1 MKNAVRTISIAVS
14 FITFFGLFCDRATA
28 GDRVIEN
35 IWFEKVSLT
44 EERVFFKLGE
54 YAPPSVYGL
63 EGERKRLVCDF
74 LNTGIEKDIPRTL
87 PTDGDLV
94 LCIRIGIHTTPKPKT
109 RVVLDLAPIQ
119 RDYSIHQHFYEGN
132 VFAVTVQPK

>member
-1 MKNAVRTISIAVS
+1 MKNAVQAICIVLSC
-14 FITFFGLFCDRATA
+14 ITFFSLFCCRAAA

-35 IWFEKVSLT
+35 LWFEKVSLT
-44 EERVFFKLGE
+44 EEKVFFKLGE
-54 YAPPSVYGL
+54 YAPPHVFGL

-74 LNTGIEKDIPRTL
+74 LNTGIAKDIPRTL

-94 LCIRIGIHTTPKPKT
+94 LRLRIGVHASPEPKT
-109 RVVLDLAPIQ
+109 RVVLDLAPIE

-132 VFAVTVQPK
+132 VFAITVHLK